1 MRKKLSKQ
9 NDQEELVKVLDT
21 FSLDK
26 ITAAIF
32 YDTRRVKANLMF
44 PVKYRVTF
52 MRNRFYYPSGID
64 LTEDEWKRMA
74 AAKGKEL
81 KRQRELIKSGFD
93 KIKNHIIDMVKGE
106 GFTLEALN
114 TRLSR
119 GRQNSAISEFYS
131 KIDRLEEEGRVT
143 TASSYRCAVR
153 SIQKYT
159 SKNLKFS
166 DITPDWLRKYEA
178 HLINEGRSLTTIGIY
193 MRSLRAIMNDG
204 RTFITPA
211 QYPFGKGKYEIRKGS
226 GRKMALTLPQIN
238 KILKYPLLSKMKRNL
253 RWDDWLDEER
263 ISLTGEFRVHRNNIK
278 SDGQYEFS
286 TFPGAEDRSIN
297 STHDQGNKATAIYIG
312 NTPPIAI
319 GITAFFIRDYY
330 NIRCLKFY
338 IVNDLKYETI
348 NFYTR
353 YFKYCIQPELYK
365 NNKLPN
371 PDSYENCEKRFI
383 PIHLKNERLK
393 LEESKKYFEE
403 CLNDKDEKVNSD
415 VKKYVKGYL
424 EWLENM
430 EFNNNMV
437 NVSYV
442 LKNESVILKL
452 YEEYGDWF
460 PGETKE
466 IWGKRWI
473 NNKRSLPKINV
484 DNFENGNNKHL
495 LLTILHEAHLFMKVD
510 KIEDYIKI
518 RWGLKSYHRDIS
530 IYINNS
536 KYKAP
541 FSPSQY
547 NLDHS
552 GYHPEHSEKKKIK
565 EILKPEQI

>member
-21 FSLDK
+21 FSLDR

-64 LTEDEWKRMA
+64 LTEDEWKRMP

-81 KRQRELIKSGFD
+81 KRKRELVKSGFD
-93 KIKNHIIDMVKGE
+93 KIRDHIIDMVKGE

-131 KIDRLEEEGRVT
+131 KIDRLEEEGRVN

-238 KILKYPLLSKMKRNL
+238 KILKYPLQTEESRKYRDLWYFSFLCNGININDLLRLKFSNIVNGEIFFYRGKTITTNSQPKEIKATLLPEMEQIIKKWGNRKRNPENYIFPYL
-253 RWDDWLDEER
+253 YDGMAPSDIRKAVQNITWLINNCMKKIGTNLNYGNITTYSSRHSFATILKHNQVSIAFISESLGHTDLKTTENYLASFDQEER
-263 ISLTGEFRVHRNNIK
+263 
-278 SDGQYEFS
+278 
-286 TFPGAEDRSIN
+286 A
-297 STHDQGNKATAIYIG
+297 
-312 NTPPIAI
+312 
-319 GITAFFIRDYY
+319 
-330 NIRCLKFY
+330 
-338 IVNDLKYETI
+338 
-348 NFYTR
+348 
-353 YFKYCIQPELYK
+353 K
-365 NNKLPN
+365 NAA
-371 PDSYENCEKRFI
+371 
-383 PIHLKNERLK
+383 
-393 LEESKKYFEE
+393 
-403 CLNDKDEKVNSD
+403 
-415 VKKYVKGYL
+415 
-424 EWLENM
+424 
-430 EFNNNMV
+430 
-437 NVSYV
+437 
-442 LKNESVILKL
+442 
-452 YEEYGDWF
+452 
-460 PGETKE
+460 
-466 IWGKRWI
+466 
-473 NNKRSLPKINV
+473 
-484 DNFENGNNKHL
+484 
-495 LLTILHEAHLFMKVD
+495 LLTKF
-510 KIEDYIKI
+510 
-518 RWGLKSYHRDIS
+518 
-530 IYINNS
+530 
-536 KYKAP
+536 
-541 FSPSQY
+541 
-547 NLDHS
+547 
-552 GYHPEHSEKKKIK
+552 EKQEK
-565 EILKPEQI
+565 